1 MPSSSY
7 LTDSSKKESIVRR
20 SYQVRAGKRVECPR
34 SVASTLVK
42 IYPAAPQNADAWLA
56 EEIQRAACDPGAL
69 GVFRS
74 VFYLPKPRPLNY
86 LVAERFAGPALVLQ
100 V

>member
-1 MPSSSY
+1 MRA
-7 LTDSSKKESIVRR
+7 DK
-20 SYQVRAGKRVECPR
+20 QVDRPR